1 MISEIFDTVSAV
13 LLSTDFGGTFKD
25 VSQHTCR
32 HSIKKHLFLSLK
44 FISLFIK
51 YAAIKTYCN
60 ERSKK
65 HFYIDTGA
73 CIYKYDYTILKKKPT
88 RLSTV

>member
-13 LLSTDFGGTFKD
+13 LLSTDFGRTFED

-32 HSIKKHLFLSLK
+32 HSIKKHLVFPLK

-51 YAAIKTYCN
+51 YATIKTYCN

-73 CIYKYDYTILKKKPT
+73 CKYKYAYTFFLKPT

>member
-1 MISEIFDTVSAV
+1 MISEIFETAYVSAV

-25 VSQHTCR
+25 VSQHACR
-32 HSIKKHLFLSLK
+32 HSIKKHLVFPLK

-73 CIYKYDYTILKKKPT
+73 CKCKYDYTIFKKTYKT
-88 RLSTV
+88 

>member
-13 LLSTDFGGTFKD
+13 LLATDFGRTFED

-32 HSIKKHLFLSLK
+32 HSIKKHLVFSLK

-60 ERSKK
+60 ERRKK

-73 CIYKYDYTILKKKPT
+73 CKYKYAYTFFFKNYKT
-88 RLSTV
+88 